1 MNNAFDYYFSGN
13 FSKAQACLEEIKE
26 NFLSDQRNLDKIES
40 INEYL
45 QEIYLK
51 MGKDHLRHKNIGLAL
66 QSFEKLKNLLESKS
80 DFKLLSEVFENLADI
95 HKSLFHEMKRK
106 NRYLDAIY
114 HAQRQKEYLK
124 KTGRSI
130 EEVNREL
137 CEMFLYVGKFYYNK
151 SKLRLASEY
160 FEKLKEI
167 YIETDNTLELMKLYA
182 GLGELYF
189 EQSEIR
195 LAVQYFNKLKDLA
208 EAKEDYMQKMYAFEH
223 IGICYQIV
231 RDYKSA
237 LNNFKMLLQLAW
249 RLKNIEKELIAYD
262 YISIQYFYMGDL
274 EGAKYYH
281 NRIWKGITEKFT
293 SPTREISNKALE
305 ASKNR
310 DKIPIPKPFEK
321 PATRIDGFNL
331 EVPEVNIGLPSPRT
345 SSGESDMQLLP
356 AELKKQPKRM
366 NHSNSKSRVGLIRSR
381 SSLKPPSSLNT
392 TLEIKKFSDTSKR
405 IKPFILLSHLSP
417 MESVKNFLYADQIK

>member
-1 MNNAFDYYFSGN
+1 
-13 FSKAQACLEEIKE
+13 
-26 NFLSDQRNLDKIES
+26 
-40 INEYL
+40 
-45 QEIYLK
+45 
-51 MGKDHLRHKNIGLAL
+51 
-66 QSFEKLKNLLESKS
+66 
-80 DFKLLSEVFENLADI
+80 
-95 HKSLFHEMKRK
+95 
-106 NRYLDAIY
+106 
-114 HAQRQKEYLK
+114 
-124 KTGRSI
+124 
-130 EEVNREL
+130 
-137 CEMFLYVGKFYYNK
+137 
-151 SKLRLASEY
+151 
-160 FEKLKEI
+160 
-167 YIETDNTLELMKLYA
+167 
-182 GLGELYF
+182 
-189 EQSEIR
+189 
-195 LAVQYFNKLKDLA
+195 
-208 EAKEDYMQKMYAFEH
+208 
-223 IGICYQIV
+223 
-231 RDYKSA
+231 
-237 LNNFKMLLQLAW
+237 MLLQLAW